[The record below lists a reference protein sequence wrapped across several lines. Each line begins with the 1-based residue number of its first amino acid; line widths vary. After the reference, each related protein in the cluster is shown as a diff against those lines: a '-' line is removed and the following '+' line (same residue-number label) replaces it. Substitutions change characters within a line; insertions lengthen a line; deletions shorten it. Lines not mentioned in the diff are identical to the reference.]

1 MLSHLS
7 ADCIIYWTNKGES
20 MTVGKTI
27 NNLISKTLNRASDL
41 GWIETSAAH
50 CDVPCGV
57 YDPIPAQIAAMTVAR
72 MTDTINE
79 LEKHYAEDHGGKL
92 DATFRNKFAR
102 MVAEKERSAEHVKHE
117 IRIIWGDFIKSAQM
131 EKFPKFH
138 ELSHKIMMTASKCKQ
153 NVDTDATR
161 TLVDEVNQFAA
172 AFWEAKN
179 IKHKKVKYHCK
190 PNLEVVWP
198 EL

>member
-1 MLSHLS
+1 
-7 ADCIIYWTNKGES
+7 
-20 MTVGKTI
+20 MTGLI
-27 NNLISKTLNRASDL
+27 QNLLQSTLTKAHTSGLIAEAS
-41 GWIETSAAH
+41 AH

-57 YDPIPAQIAAMTVAR
+57 YDPIPTQIAAMTVAR
-72 MTDTINE
+72 MTDTLIE
-79 LEKHYAEDHGGKL
+79 LENHYQNDHGGKL

-117 IRIIWGDFIKSAQM
+117 VRIIWGDYVKAAQI

-138 ELSHKIMMTASKCKQ
+138 ELSHQIMMTASKCKQ
-153 NVDTDATR
+153 NVDVDASR
-161 TLVDEVNQFAA
+161 ALVDQVNQFAA
-172 AFWEAKN
+172 AFWDAKG
-179 IKHKKVKYHCK
+179 IAHKKAKYHCK